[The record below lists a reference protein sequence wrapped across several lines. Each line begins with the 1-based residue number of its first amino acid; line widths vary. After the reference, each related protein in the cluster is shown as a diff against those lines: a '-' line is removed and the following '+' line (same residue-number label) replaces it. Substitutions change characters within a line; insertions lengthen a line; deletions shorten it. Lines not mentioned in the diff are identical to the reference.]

1 MGFIFI
7 LVYLAIILAVI
18 EINVIIF
25 TLTGLEKHIARFQV
39 ISMLTGTGFT
49 TGESELI
56 IGHPIRRRV
65 GAFLILF
72 GAFSLAVVISAISSI
87 LSDNFR
93 TKEIASIAGF
103 LLLALLILKIPPLQ
117 QKMAHLFKGE
127 LEKNFDLKDLPV
139 RDVLMTNEEDNF
151 LEIPIHE
158 TSHLIGHSLI
168 NEIALNEDINV
179 MFIKR
184 GDIVIRKKRLN
195 TNLQAGDKL
204 VLYGDKKLMKNKFEE
219 EIDKAE
225 SDK

>member
-7 LVYLAIILAVI
+7 LVYLAIVLAVI

-103 LLLALLILKIPPLQ
+103 LLLALIILKIPPLQ
-117 QKMAHLFKGE
+117 KKIARFFKGE
-127 LEKNFDLKDLPV
+127 LKKNFDLKDLPI

-151 LEIPIHE
+151 LEVPIHQ
-158 TSHLIGHSLI
+158 TSHMIGQTLVDKI
-168 NEIALNEDINV
+168 TDNEDINI

-195 TNLQAGDKL
+195 TKLQAGDKI
-204 VLYGDKKLMKNKFEE
+204 VLYGDKELMKDKFEE
-219 EIDKAE
+219 EIEKAE
-225 SDK
+225 SDE